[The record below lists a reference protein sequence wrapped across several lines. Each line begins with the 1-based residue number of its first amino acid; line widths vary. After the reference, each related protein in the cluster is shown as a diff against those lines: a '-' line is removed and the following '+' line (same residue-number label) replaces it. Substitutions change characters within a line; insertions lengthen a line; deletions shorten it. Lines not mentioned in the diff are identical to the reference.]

1 MKNERKLYELCPSQN
16 VIILQ
21 TKYTLWP
28 KVVNIVF
35 SATKTEN
42 LDFDLLDKAFNLV
55 VKRNDCLRIRFVKQ
69 NKQLMQYFLEE
80 DEVIFDDI
88 AHLTFNTKEEQEKFI
103 NKVRSK
109 AIKYMKGE
117 QIIPYFIKTYDG
129 KSMVLFK
136 VNHIV
141 LDIYGIDFIFNDLFS
156 VYDALKNNTELPEK
170 PGKYEDVIIEDLKRF
185 HNEYSYNE
193 CKEFFENYF
202 NTHEEPYYAGVAADR
217 DPIWVKQVK
226 KNKRAQKMFFI
237 NNDTIG
243 YERIVKP
250 EVVEPV
256 LELCKEL
263 NLSPTTVF
271 FYACSLCNAIA
282 NNYTTTML
290 PLELCNCRGTSLE
303 KNCAGCK
310 VQSVGSFTE
319 VDYDKSFIDNLH
331 LFAETQNKL
340 YRRYYFPDQDFEM
353 LIHKTYKSSMLE
365 TYYGISFS
373 FVPYIK
379 RKDVEYCIY
388 SNGKGALP
396 CYLVS
401 LFDVETNEI
410 RMGYDVQSKITK
422 EEDVDRFHANYIS
435 ILKQIVANPHQLAKD
450 FVLEEK

>member
-1 MKNERKLYELCPSQN
+1 MKIDRKLYELTPSQN
-16 VIILQ
+16 VILLQ

-35 SATKTEN
+35 SASKKEDM
-42 LDFDLLDKAFNLV
+42 DFDLLEKAFNLV
-55 VKRNDCLRIRFVKQ
+55 VQRNDCLRIRFVKQ
-69 NKQLMQYFLEE
+69 KKQLMQYFLEE
-80 DEVIFDDI
+80 NEVTFENIERLSFD
-88 AHLTFNTKEEQEKFI
+88 TKEEQEKFI
-103 NKVRSK
+103 DKVRSK
-109 AIKYMKGE
+109 AIKYMKGD

-129 KSMVLFK
+129 QSMVLLK

-141 LDIYGIDFIFNDLFS
+141 LDIYGIDFILNDLFK
-156 VYDALKNNTELPEK
+156 VYDALVSNSELPEK
-170 PGKYEDVIIEDLKRF
+170 PGKYEDVVIEDLKRVQ
-185 HNEYSYNE
+185 NEYSYNE
-193 CKEFFENYF
+193 CKEFFLDYF
-202 NTHEEPYYAGVAADR
+202 ATHEEPYYTGIAAER
-217 DPIWVKQVK
+217 DPIWMNQVK

-237 NNDTIG
+237 NNDTVG
-243 YERIVKP
+243 YERSVEP

-256 LELCKEL
+256 LELCKEV
-263 NLSPTTVF
+263 NMSPTTIF
-271 FYACSLCNAIA
+271 FYACSLTSALM
-282 NNYTTTML
+282 NNNTTSML
-290 PLELCNCRGTSLE
+290 PLELCNCRGTALE

-319 VDYDKSFIDNLH
+319 VDYEKSFLDNLNA
-331 LFAETQNKL
+331 FYETQTKL
-340 YRRYYFPDQDFEM
+340 YRRYYFPDSDFEM
-353 LIHKTYKSSMLE
+353 LLHKTYPSSMLE

-435 ILKQIVANPHQLAKD
+435 ILKQIVENPNRVIND
-450 FVLEEK
+450 FKVGK

>member
-1 MKNERKLYELCPSQN
+1 MKTERKLYELCPSQN
-16 VIILQ
+16 VILLQ

-35 SATKTEN
+35 SASKNEEM
-42 LDFDLLDKAFNLV
+42 DFALLDKAFNLV
-55 VKRNDCLRIRFVKQ
+55 VKRNDCLRIRFVKK

-80 DEVIFDDI
+80 DEVTFDNI
-88 AHLTFNTKEEQEKFI
+88 EHLEFHTEEEQTKFI
-103 NKVRSK
+103 DKVRSK

-117 QIIPYFIKTYDG
+117 QIIPYFIRTFDG
-129 KSMVLFK
+129 KSMVLLK

-141 LDIYGIDFIFNDLFS
+141 LDIYGIDFILNDLFK
-156 VYDALKNNTELPEK
+156 VYDCLLEGKELPEA
-170 PGKYEDVIIEDLKRF
+170 PGKYEEVIIEDLKRF
-185 HNEYSYNE
+185 HNEFSYND
-193 CKEFFENYF
+193 CKEFFQNYF
-202 NTHEEPYYAGVAADR
+202 ATHEEPYYAGVAGDN
-217 DPIWVKQVK
+217 DPIWVKQVS

-237 NNDTIG
+237 NNDTVG
-243 YERIVKP
+243 YEREISP
-250 EVVEPV
+250 EVVLPV
-256 LELCKEL
+256 LDFCKEY

-271 FYACSLCNAIA
+271 FYACSLTSALI
-282 NNYTTTML
+282 NNNTTTML
-290 PLELCNCRGTSLE
+290 PLELCNCRGTTLE

-319 VDYDKSFIDNLH
+319 VDYDKSFIDNIQA
-331 LFAETQNKL
+331 FYETQMKL
-340 YRRYYFPDQDFEM
+340 YRRYYFPDVDFEM
-353 LIHKTYKSSMLE
+353 LIHKTYPSSMLE
-365 TYYGISFS
+365 TYYGIAFS

-422 EEDVDRFHANYIS
+422 ESDVDNFHANYIE
-435 ILKQIVANPHQLAKD
+435 ILKQIVENPQRLCKE
-450 FVLEEK
+450 FKINK

>member
-1 MKNERKLYELCPSQN
+1 MKKERKLYDLSPSQN

-35 SATKTEN
+35 SATKAEDM
-42 LDFDLLDKAFNLV
+42 DFNLLDKAFNLV
-55 VKRNDCLRIRFVKQ
+55 VQRNDCLRIRFVKQ
-69 NKQLMQYFLEE
+69 NKKLMQYFLEE
-80 DEVIFDDI
+80 DEVVFDKI
-88 AHLTFNTKEEQEKFI
+88 EHLSFSTKEEQDKFI
-103 NKVRSK
+103 DKVRSK
-109 AIKYMKGE
+109 AVKYMKGE

-129 KSMVLFK
+129 KSMVLLK
-136 VNHIV
+136 VDHIV
-141 LDIYGIDFIFNDLFS
+141 IDIYGIDFILNDLFK
-156 VYDALKNNTELPEK
+156 VYDALVSGTELPEK

-185 HNEYSYNE
+185 NNEFSYNE
-193 CKEFFENYF
+193 CKEFFEDYF
-202 NTHEEPYYAGVAADR
+202 SQHEEPYYAGIAAEK
-217 DPIWVKQVK
+217 DPIWMKQVK

-237 NNDTIG
+237 QNDTIG
-243 YERIVKP
+243 YERMLSP

-256 LELCKEL
+256 LELCKEI

-271 FYACSLCNAIA
+271 FYACSLTNALM
-282 NNYTTTML
+282 NNNTPTML
-290 PLELCNCRGTSLE
+290 PLEMCNCRGTNLE

-319 VDYDKSFIDNLH
+319 VDYEKSFLDNLQ
-331 LFAETQNKL
+331 LFAETQSKL

-353 LIHKTYKSSMLE
+353 LLHKTYRSSMLE
-365 TYYGISFS
+365 TYYGIAFS

-388 SNGKGALP
+388 SNGKCALP

-435 ILKQIVANPHQLAKD
+435 ILKQVVADPKKLAKD
-450 FVLEEK
+450 FTISK